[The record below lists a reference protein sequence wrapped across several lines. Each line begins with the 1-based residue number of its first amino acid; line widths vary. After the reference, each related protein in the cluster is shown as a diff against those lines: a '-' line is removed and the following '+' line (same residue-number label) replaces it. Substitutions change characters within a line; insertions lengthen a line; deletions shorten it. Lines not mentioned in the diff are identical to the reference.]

1 MCPKD
6 GWVIF
11 RNSELLCG
19 VLDKSVLGSGSKTT
33 IFHTILRDFTPAE
46 SAACM
51 SRLSRMTSRWLMNHG
66 FSIGISDVQ
75 PSGKLREEK
84 QRLVEEGYS
93 KCTEFIR
100 QYETGQL
107 PLQAGCTAEQTLEAK
122 LNKELSNIREVAGN
136 FCLDTLHH
144 SNAPLIM
151 AVCGSKGSTINISQ
165 MIASV
170 GQQIVSGNRIPNGF
184 INRTLPHF
192 PRGSKEP
199 AAKGFVKNSFY
210 TGLTP
215 SEFFFHTMGGREG
228 LVDTAVK
235 TAETGYMQRRL
246 MKALEDLYTAYDDTV
261 RNSLGGVVQFTYG
274 DDGLDPPGMEGD
286 EKPVDF
292 VRLLMNVIGH
302 VPSSNETILLPGDI
316 MEIVNHQC
324 KLMEEIANSKFLE
337 TVKEYF
343 NNVCTDMIKK
353 YKLAGIEINDKTKFS
368 EVEKTFESLEGR
380 VASNLLRLT
389 QTQINRFFEVCWRKY
404 NRAKVEPG
412 TAVGALGAQSIGE
425 PGTQMTL
432 KTFHFAGVASMNVTL
447 GVPRIKEIINAS
459 KNISTPIITAVLKN
473 KTDQQFA
480 RVVKGRIET
489 TTLGQIA
496 QYIKQIMSPESC
508 ILVIKL
514 DAEVIRDLCL
524 EISLDSVIRSIS
536 EDKKVKLPAK
546 HIRAKG
552 RNKIEIHPATI
563 QRDKLLH
570 HLNDLKVKLQKVII
584 KGIPGVE
591 RAVINIDKGQYNLFV
606 EGNKLANIMAVPG
619 VNNIE
624 TTSNHIMEIEK
635 TLGIEAARFCIMKEI
650 QDTMKAHG
658 MTIDVRHIML
668 LADVMT
674 FKGEVLGI
682 TRFGM
687 KKMKDSVLML
697 ASFENTTDHLFDAS
711 FHGKIEQINGVSET
725 IIMG

>member
-19 VLDKSVLGSGSKTT
+19 VLDKSVLGSGSKST
-33 IFHTILRDFTPAE
+33 IFHTILRDFSPIE

-75 PSGKLREEK
+75 PSSKLTEEK
-84 QRLVEEGYS
+84 QKLVSEGYQ
-93 KCTEFIR
+93 KCSEFIQ
-100 QYETGQL
+100 QYEMGQL
-107 PLQAGCTAEQTLEAK
+107 PLQPGCTAEQTLEAK
-122 LNKELSNIREVAGN
+122 LNKELSNIREIAGN

-210 TGLTP
+210 TGLTAT
-215 SEFFFHTMGGREG
+215 EFFFHTMGGREG

-261 RNSLGGVVQFTYG
+261 RNSVGGIVQFTYG
-274 DDGLDPPGMEGD
+274 DDGLDPPGMEGE

-292 VRLLMNVIGH
+292 VRLLMNVTFSFPCRNE
-302 VPSSNETILLPGDI
+302 PSCLPGDI
-316 MEIVNHQC
+316 MEIVTTQC
-324 KLMEEIANSKFLE
+324 KKMEEFVNTRFLE
-337 TVKEYF
+337 TITAFFKNF
-343 NNVCTDMIKK
+343 CSDMIEK
-353 YKLAGIEINDKTKFS
+353 YKLLNLPIDETTKYENVKETLNS
-368 EVEKTFESLEGR
+368 HEGTI
-380 VASNLLRLT
+380 SFNLIRLT
-389 QTQINRFFEVCWRKY
+389 QTQISRFFEVCWKKY
-404 NRAKVEPG
+404 NKAKVEPG

-459 KNISTPIITAVLKN
+459 KNISTPIITAILKN
-473 KTDQQFA
+473 DQDQQFA

-496 QYIKQIMSPESC
+496 QYIKQIMSPDLC
-508 ILVIKL
+508 MLVIKL
-514 DAEVIRDLCL
+514 DTKIIKDLCL
-524 EISLDSVIRSIS
+524 EITLDSVIRAILD
-536 EDKKVKLPAK
+536 DKKIKLPAK
-546 HIRAKG
+546 NVRSKG
-552 RNKIEIHPATI
+552 KNKIEIYPSI
-563 QRDKLLH
+563 MQKEKLLH
-570 HLNDLKVKLQKVII
+570 HLNDLKVRLQRVIV

-591 RAVINIDKGQYNLFV
+591 RAVINVDKGKYNLFV
-606 EGNKLANIMAVPG
+606 EGNKLAHIMGTPG
-619 VNNIE
+619 VDSKQ
-624 TTSNHIMEIEK
+624 TYSNHIMEIEK

-674 FKGEVLGI
+674 YKGEVLGI

-711 FHGKIEQINGVSET
+711 FHSKIERINGVSET